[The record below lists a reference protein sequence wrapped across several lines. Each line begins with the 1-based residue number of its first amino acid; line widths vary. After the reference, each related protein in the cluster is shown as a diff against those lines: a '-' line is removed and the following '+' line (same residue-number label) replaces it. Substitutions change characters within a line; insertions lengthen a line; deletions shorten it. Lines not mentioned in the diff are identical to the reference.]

1 MYALH
6 LLGLGGLG
14 EGGGVFFWGGGSGE
28 SGSTR
33 QIPEGV
39 LRLRRY
45 FYFVHHARIRD
56 SETSTNLGKICYWGE
71 PLVRHSRYRKDA
83 IFM

>member
-1 MYALH
+1 MH
-6 LLGLGGLG
+6 CTFGDWGGLGG
-14 EGGGVFFWGGGSGE
+14 FFWGRGGSGE

-45 FYFVHHARIRD
+45 IYFVHHARIRD